1 MRVQP
6 IGEIVVGQIRR
17 RRWFV
22 LVLPLLCLSAL
33 SCRSNRNVRTYRAP
47 PPPDIKPAV
56 LLYVETDAFDEMF
69 ETLLTNQE
77 PVILI
82 QTETSKPDWGP
93 RLNAW
98 IAAWNQG
105 GKVVDEPRRR
115 VRLQAPLAS
124 SVVNGETVREFR
136 LLVADLMTRA
146 EDLARRG
153 SSWWIE
159 ERIQR
164 RRIDLLKPYS
174 LRFHLDENQKVQ
186 LLFFNGRYA
195 RYYREFMDAMSMKN
209 ATDSEGW
216 SRGVTCSNCK
226 GIVPVM
232 TMQRIRAR
240 SEDQP

>member
-1 MRVQP
+1 M
-6 IGEIVVGQIRR
+6 GQIRR

-22 LVLPLLCLSAL
+22 LILPLLCLSAL
-33 SCRSNRNVRTYRAP
+33 SCRNNRNVRTYHAP
-47 PPPDIKPAV
+47 PPPDIKPTI
-56 LLYVETDAFDEMF
+56 LQYVETDAFDEMF

-115 VRLQAPLAS
+115 VRLQAPLS
-124 SVVNGETVREFR
+124 PTVVNGETLREFR
-136 LLVADLMTRA
+136 LLVADLLTRS

-164 RRIDLLKPYS
+164 RRIELLKPYS
-174 LRFHLDENQKVQ
+174 LRFHLDENEKVQ

-195 RYYREFMDAMSMKN
+195 RYYQEFMDAMSMSG
-209 ATDSEGW
+209 AEDAGGW
-216 SRGVTCSNCK
+216 SRDVKCSNYCK
-226 GIVPVM
+226 GKPPAL
-232 TMQRIRAR
+232 TAQRIRVR
-240 SEDQP
+240 SEEQP